1 MIINCRPAAMIRVY
15 TINKGKIEQFKNPAL
30 EDIIRYQNILWLDL
44 QSPSSQEREFI
55 EKNFKI
61 EFFTSQE
68 VQEIESSSRFFET
81 EETIEINLGFV
92 STDVALSVQNVTF
105 ILKSNIL
112 FTYRQGDVKTFA
124 ETVRRLKTMN
134 AETKDHGLDVFLTI
148 LETRIDGDADLI
160 ESINRRVNH
169 VSKALISQK
178 SLKEDLLL
186 GIAQLQENV
195 MILHQTITE
204 KQRVVSSLI
213 RVPEFN
219 KLGNERLT
227 IIIRDIASLLQHSE
241 FSSQRLE
248 YLQNTFLGLVN
259 IEQNQ
264 VIKIFTVVTVV
275 FMPPTLIASIYG
287 MNFEYMPEIQWMAGY
302 PVAIGLMV
310 ASSLIFLWYFKLKKW
325 L

>member
-1 MIINCRPAAMIRVY
+1 MIRVY
-15 TINKGKIEQFKNPAL
+15 TINQGKIEQFKNPVL
-30 EDIIRYQNILWLDL
+30 QEMIRYENILWIDL
-44 QSPSSQEREFI
+44 QSPTPQEREFI
-55 EKNFKI
+55 EKNFSI

-92 STDVALSVQNVTF
+92 STDVELSVQNVTF
-105 ILKSNIL
+105 ILKSHIL

-134 AETKDHGLDVFLTI
+134 AETKDHGLDVFLTL

-160 ESINRRVNH
+160 ESINRTVNH
-169 VSKALISQK
+169 VSKSLISQK
-178 SLKEDLLL
+178 SLKE
-186 GIAQLQENV
+186 LQENV

-213 RVPEFN
+213 RIPEFN
-219 KLGNERLT
+219 RLGNERLT
-227 IIIRDIASLLQHSE
+227 IIIRDIASLLQHSQ

-287 MNFEYMPEIQWMAGY
+287 MNFEFMPEMDWIAGY
-302 PVAIGLMV
+302 PVALGLMI
-310 ASSLIFLWYFKLKKW
+310 ASSLLFLWYFRRKKW